1 MDVHACL
8 PDPEALTLLGTTIG
22 KTVVWLDVESRARST
37 PCPRCG
43 TPSTRKHSRYVRTL
57 KDVPLLSRRVR
68 WRLTVYKYFCD
79 VQGCPQQVFCERLP
93 SVLAP
98 WRRATLRLEAQQRLV
113 ALEAGAESAT
123 RILTAQGSPV
133 SATTL
138 LTWLRQEPPSTAP
151 PVVRRLGIDDWAWRT
166 GQRYGTILVD
176 LDRHQVIDLLADREP
191 DTLVAWL
198 EQHPEVELVTRDRS
212 TAYQEAVTR
221 GAPQARQVADRWHLL
236 KNIRETLERYVLR
249 VHDTIKAVAKT
260 LPMTPVPVVPDPV
273 LTDRP
278 PPEAEAASSGMCPP
292 TARQVARFEAVKH
305 QLQQGLSV
313 KKMAREVGVAKGTVE
328 KYKRLTQHPGPARPW
343 SRPRE
348 LDAFLDWLRAKWSA
362 GTQNASTLYQA
373 LRAQGYVGGYTVVRE
388 FCRQLRMGMPIR
400 PRRWVCPSPKT
411 LSWALLNRKAIR
423 SPQVATLLDHC
434 DAQHPELA
442 RVGQLLTD
450 GWNIFNQTSIVPL
463 KTWLTALTT
472 SDVKELQAFA
482 VGIDRDY
489 DAIREAVETSFS
501 NGQVE
506 GQVNR
511 LKTLKRGMYGRAGLD
526 LLRARVRYRS
536 GSP

>member
-1 MDVHACL
+1 M
-8 PDPEALTLLGTTIG
+8 
-22 KTVVWLDVESRARST
+22 
-37 PCPRCG
+37 
-43 TPSTRKHSRYVRTL
+43 
-57 KDVPLLSRRVR
+57 
-68 WRLTVYKYFCD
+68 
-79 VQGCPQQVFCERLP
+79 
-93 SVLAP
+93 
-98 WRRATLRLEAQQRLV
+98 
-113 ALEAGAESAT
+113 
-123 RILTAQGSPV
+123 
-133 SATTL
+133 
-138 LTWLRQEPPSTAP
+138 
-151 PVVRRLGIDDWAWRT
+151 
-166 GQRYGTILVD
+166 
-176 LDRHQVIDLLADREP
+176 IDLQADREP

-236 KNIRETLERYVLR
+236 KNVRETLERYVLR
-249 VHDTIKAVAKT
+249 VHDTIKTVAKS

-273 LTDRP
+273 LTGRP

-292 TARQVARFEAVKH
+292 TARQVARFEAVKS

-313 KKMAREVGVAKGTVE
+313 KKVAREVGVAKGTVE
-328 KYKRLTQHPGPARPW
+328 KYKRLAQHPGTARPW

-348 LDAFLDWLRAKWSA
+348 LEAFHDWFRAMWAA

-373 LRAQGYVGGYTVVRE
+373 LRAQGYAGGYTVVRE
-388 FCRQLRMGMPIR
+388 FYRQLRLAMPSR
-400 PRRWVCPSPKT
+400 PRRWVCPSPRT
-411 LSWALLNRKAIR
+411 LSWAMLNRKAIR
-423 SPQVATLLDHC
+423 SPQVTTLLEHC

-442 RVGQLLTD
+442 RVGQLLTE
-450 GWNIFNQTSIVPL
+450 GWNIFRQTSVVPL
-463 KTWLTALTT
+463 RTWLTALTT
-472 SDVKELQAFA
+472 SGVRELQAFA

-511 LKTLKRGMYGRAGLD
+511 LKTLKRSMYGRVGLN

>member
-1 MDVHACL
+1 M
-8 PDPEALTLLGTTIG
+8 PLLG
-22 KTVVWLDVESRARST
+22 
-37 PCPRCG
+37 
-43 TPSTRKHSRYVRTL
+43 
-57 KDVPLLSRRVR
+57 RRVR
-68 WRLTVYKYFCD
+68 WRLTVHKYFCD
-79 VQGCPQQVFCERLP
+79 VQGCPQHIFCERLP
-93 SVLAP
+93 GVLAP
-98 WRRATLRLEAQQRLV
+98 WRRATLRLETQQRLV
-113 ALEAGAESAT
+113 ALEAGAESAA
-123 RILTAQGSPV
+123 RILRGLGSTA

-138 LTWLRQEPPSTAP
+138 LTRLRQEPPSTAP
-151 PVVRRLGIDDWAWRT
+151 YAVRRLGIDDWAWRR
-166 GQRYGTILVD
+166 GHRYGTILVD
-176 LDRHQVIDLLADREP
+176 LDRRQVIDLLADREP

-198 EQHPEVELVTRDRS
+198 EQHPEVELITRDRS

-236 KNIRETLERYVLR
+236 KNVRETLERYVLR
-249 VHDTIKAVAKT
+249 VHDTIKAVAKS
-260 LPMTPVPVVPDPV
+260 LPMTPGPAVPDPV
-273 LTDRP
+273 LQERTP
-278 PPEAEAASSGMCPP
+278 VEAEALSGMHPP

-313 KKMAREVGVAKGTVE
+313 KKVAYEVGVAKGTVE
-328 KYKRLTQHPGPARPW
+328 KYKRLAQHPGTARLL

-348 LDAFLDWLRAKWSA
+348 LEAFHDWLRAMWAA
-362 GTQNASTLYQA
+362 GTRNASTLYQA
-373 LRAQGYVGGYTVVRE
+373 LREQGYAGGYTVVRE
-388 FCRQLRMGMPIR
+388 FCRQLRLGMPSL
-400 PRRWVCPSPKT
+400 PRRWVCPSPRT
-411 LSWALLNRKAIR
+411 LSWAMLNRKASC
-423 SPQVATLLDHC
+423 SPQVTTLLEHC

-450 GWNIFNQTSIVPL
+450 GWNIFNQMSVIPL

-472 SDVKELQAFA
+472 SGVRELQVFA